1 MDIGVDI
8 DGVAVEVAPMIEGT
22 EVEVGREKV
31 VTGAE
36 IEREVWRGTTA
47 PGTTTTT
54 MTTTTSHRG
63 GWRTGEADIDNI
75 VIEYILGII
84 NFLKIFKIFKTTVR
98 LLLFAEN
105 VRVERRDGRQ

>member
-36 IEREVWRGTTA
+36 TEREVWRGTTA

-54 MTTTTSHRG
+54 MTTTRSHRG
-63 GWRTGEADIDNI
+63 GWRTGEADIDNV

-84 NFLKIFKIFKTTVR
+84 NFLKIFKIF
-98 LLLFAEN
+98 
-105 VRVERRDGRQ
+105 

>member
-1 MDIGVDI
+1 
-8 DGVAVEVAPMIEGT
+8 MI
-22 EVEVGREKV
+22 
-31 VTGAE
+31 
-36 IEREVWRGTTA
+36 
-47 PGTTTTT
+47 
-54 MTTTTSHRG
+54 
-63 GWRTGEADIDNI
+63 NI

>member
-36 IEREVWRGTTA
+36 TERDYDVTQRRMEDRRG
-47 PGTTTTT
+47 
-54 MTTTTSHRG
+54 R
-63 GWRTGEADIDNI
+63 
-75 VIEYILGII
+75 Y
-84 NFLKIFKIFKTTVR
+84 
-98 LLLFAEN
+98 
-105 VRVERRDGRQ
+105 

>member
-36 IEREVWRGTTA
+36 TEREVWRGTTA

-54 MTTTTSHRG
+54 RSHRG
-63 GWRTGEADIDNI
+63 GWRTREADIDNI

-84 NFLKIFKIFKTTVR
+84 NFLKIFKIFKTNVR

-105 VRVERRDGRQ
+105 VRVARRNGRQ